1 MRTALLIL
9 LLVLASACAFDTNE
23 GDDAADPTP
32 FENVVPDDDDAPDL
46 NGIWPPDDGRL
57 YAAAGAAVISPN
69 AANHPEPVYLG
80 GIWPARAGEGVH
92 DDLEA
97 RAIALAKGREHVVYV
112 ALDVT
117 GFTLSRIREIRDAL
131 GEFGLD
137 PDRVLIASTHTHEAP
152 DLVGVYGPSLL
163 DSGVSP
169 TYMRFLQDTVID
181 LVIDTWS
188 RLEPVTMR
196 AASAEV
202 YDPLSNEP
210 TLIADIREPDVTM
223 PSLAVASFVGEGGGA
238 VATLVNWH
246 SHPEVMIGQN
256 MVSADFPRWTRE
268 RIESRLG
275 GVAIYVTGAVGGLST
290 PTGVAVPARDENGD
304 PVLDGGEPTYWQEP
318 GWDKA
323 RSLGYVIADIAADAI
338 ESASLDASPDFSV
351 RVEPLAIPVRNPIM
365 MAAFVAGL
373 VEYDWADLVRGDRA
387 FCGPL
392 GCADERLAL
401 VRVGPVAMISSPGET
416 FPETVIGREA
426 SVVDFGEEWGETGFH
441 AMEGFAHLAPD
452 PVLMHLGLCGDAIGY
467 MVPAADRH
475 PMGHPDHYEEDL
487 DFSLDTEQ
495 IYASAVRAILQ

>member
-1 MRTALLIL
+1 MRILVFIVL
-9 LLVLASACAFDTNE
+9 LLGVGACAFDENDE
-23 GDDAADPTP
+23 GV
-32 FENVVPDDDDAPDL
+32 ENIASPDTISPDDDDAPDL
-46 NGIWPPDDGRL
+46 NGIFPPDDGRL
-57 YAAAGAAVISPN
+57 YAAAGAAIISPN
-69 AANHPEPVYLG
+69 SANHPEPVYLG

-97 RAIALAKGREHVVYV
+97 RAIVLARGREHVVYV

-137 PDRVLIASTHTHEAP
+137 PDHVLIASTHTHEAP

-169 TYMRFLQDTVID
+169 TYMRFLQDTVEQ

-202 YDPLSNEP
+202 NDPGSNEP
-210 TLIADIREPDVTM
+210 TLIADIREPDVTV
-223 PSLAVASFVGEGGGA
+223 PTLSVASFTGEDGDT
-238 VATLVNWH
+238 VATLLNWH

-256 MVSADFPRWTRE
+256 MVSADFPRWARE
-268 RIESRLG
+268 RLEARLG
-275 GVAIYVTGAVGGLST
+275 GVAVYATGAVGGLST
-290 PTGVAVPARDENGD
+290 PTGVAVPARDEDGD
-304 PVLDGGEPTYWQEP
+304 PVMDGGEPVYVQEP
-318 GWDKA
+318 GWAKT

-338 ESASLDASPDFSV
+338 DGAADEATPDFSV

-373 VEYDWADLVRGDRA
+373 VEYDWDDVVRGDRA

-416 FPETVIGREA
+416 FPETMIGREA
-426 SVVDFGEEWGETGFH
+426 SVVDFGEPWGETAFP
-441 AMEGFAHLAPD
+441 AMDGFAHLAAA

-467 MVPAADRH
+467 MVPSADRH
-475 PMGHPDHYEEDL
+475 PMGHPDRYEEDL

-495 IYASAVRAILQ
+495 IYSSAVRSILR

>member
-1 MRTALLIL
+1 
-9 LLVLASACAFDTNE
+9 
-23 GDDAADPTP
+23 
-32 FENVVPDDDDAPDL
+32 
-46 NGIWPPDDGRL
+46 
-57 YAAAGAAVISPN
+57 AAVISPN

-97 RAIALAKGREHVVYV
+97 RAIAIAKGREHVVYV

-117 GFTLSRIREIRDAL
+117 GFTLSRIRDIRDAL
-131 GEFGLD
+131 GGFGLD

-152 DLVGVYGPSLL
+152 DLVGVYGPNLL

-169 TYMRFLQDTVID
+169 TYMRFIQDTVEQ

-188 RLEPVTMR
+188 RLEPVTLR
-196 AASAEV
+196 AASAEAN
-202 YDPLSNEP
+202 DPGSNEP
-210 TLIADIREPDVTM
+210 TLIADIREPDVTV
-223 PSLAVASFVGEGGGA
+223 PTLSAASFVGATGDT
-238 VATLVNWH
+238 VATLLNWH

-256 MVSADFPRWTRE
+256 MVTADFPRWARTRL
-268 RIESRLG
+268 ESRLG
-275 GVAIYVTGAVGGLST
+275 GVAVYATGAVGGLST

-304 PVLDGGEPTYWQEP
+304 PVLDGGEPVYLQEP
-318 GWDKA
+318 GWDKM
-323 RSLGYVIADIAADAI
+323 RSLGFVIADVAANAI
-338 ESASLDASPDFSV
+338 ETAGDDANPDFSV
-351 RVEPLAIPVRNPIM
+351 RVEPLKIPVRNPIM

-373 VEYDWADLVRGDRA
+373 VEYDWDDVVRGDRA

-416 FPETVIGREA
+416 FPETMIGRDA
-426 SVVDFGEEWGETGFH
+426 SVVDFGEPWGETEFP
-441 AMEGFAHLAPD
+441 AMDGFAHLSAA

-467 MVPAADRH
+467 MVPASDRH
-475 PMGHPDHYEEDL
+475 PAGHPDRYEEDL